1 MSFDVAPDTDEGYS
15 DMSTKS
21 TEIPGHVTEC
31 GLQNYVENIVE
42 EIILE
47 DKAFDEYK
55 DELQRRCEEAGVD
68 YNNLECDLEDFL
80 QNLNIGIKS
89 PDGLAIGMAMAF
101 AMEDAGKCFVSQEK
115 LEQIVEMWNER
126 HPNKEFHPHNSVI
139 NNDED

>member
-1 MSFDVAPDTDEGYS
+1 
-15 DMSTKS
+15 MSTNS
-21 TEIPGHVTEC
+21 VEIPLHVKEC
-31 GLQNYVENIVE
+31 GLQGFIEQMVE
-42 EIILE
+42 EIVLV
-47 DKAFDEYK
+47 DKTFHEYK

>member
-1 MSFDVAPDTDEGYS
+1 M
-15 DMSTKS
+15 
-21 TEIPGHVTEC
+21 
-31 GLQNYVENIVE
+31 
-42 EIILE
+42 
-47 DKAFDEYK
+47 
-55 DELQRRCEEAGVD
+55 
-68 YNNLECDLEDFL
+68 ECDLEDFL

>member
-1 MSFDVAPDTDEGYS
+1 MSMNS
-15 DMSTKS
+15 M
-21 TEIPGHVTEC
+21 EIPHHVTEC
-31 GLQNYVENIVE
+31 GLQAYIENMVE

-80 QNLNIGIKS
+80 ENMNMGIKS
-89 PDGLAIGMAMAF
+89 PDGLAVAMAMAY

-115 LEQIVEMWNER
+115 LEQIVEMWNKR
-126 HPNKEFHPHNSVI
+126 HPNKGFHLHHQINSGI
-139 NNDED
+139 TNK